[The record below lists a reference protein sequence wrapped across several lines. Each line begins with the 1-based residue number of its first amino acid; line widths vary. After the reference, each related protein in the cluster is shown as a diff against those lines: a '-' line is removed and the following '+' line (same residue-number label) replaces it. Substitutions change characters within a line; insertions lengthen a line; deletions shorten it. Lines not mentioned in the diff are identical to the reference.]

1 MTNEKCGEFWP
12 PVEYLTENMVCAG
25 GEKSGCQ
32 GDSGKDPQ
40 CALQWCAIAFLHLL
54 CNRVGLRLRNG
65 HHIYNM
71 YYLCTYKQFKVGFIK
86 IQHS

>member
-40 CALQWCAIAFLHLL
+40 CALNFTYF
-54 CNRVGLRLRNG
+54 
-65 HHIYNM
+65 IYENFDM
-71 YYLCTYKQFKVGFIK
+71 IEVMV
-86 IQHS
+86 